1 MFRWLVCA
9 IIITSPVTAVPALNP
24 GIVERINSNP
34 LSTWSAK
41 MSPRFANAS
50 TDDVARLCGGFR
62 SEGLRAS
69 IPEISH
75 LAFSAPTDFDAREA
89 WPQCKSTI
97 AHVRDQSDCGSC
109 WAFATT
115 ESFNDRLCVAN
126 NFSKLLSPLD
136 MGECCNIP
144 GCRMNN
150 DGCVGGIISQAWK
163 WLVSDGVVT
172 GGDHADI
179 NKTDTCKPYPFW
191 CTHNSSNH
199 KEPLCPSKEY
209 TMPKCNQ
216 ECSNAGYP
224 APYGQD
230 KVKASKTF
238 TIPRYPLDTVYHELM
253 HFGPVSSVF
262 TVFDDFIHYS
272 GGVYKHLEGGEVGSH
287 AIEIIGWGVDKGENY
302 WWVKNS
308 WGSTWGLNGYFKIG
322 YGECGIENTF
332 TSGYV

>member
-9 IIITSPVTAVPALNP
+9 IIIISPVTAVPALNP

-97 AHVRDQSDCGSC
+97 AHVRDQSGASYHLCDRQQIGVDNKAQTFLELLRSSSSNRSQTDCGSC

-115 ESFNDRLCVAN
+115 ESFNDRCVVESFSYTCDEQNDSHSPRLCVAN

-144 GCRMNN
+144 GCRY
-150 DGCVGGIISQAWK
+150 
-163 WLVSDGVVT
+163 VSMLGES
-172 GGDHADI
+172 
-179 NKTDTCKPYPFW
+179 
-191 CTHNSSNH
+191 TH
-199 KEPLCPSKEY
+199 
-209 TMPKCNQ
+209 
-216 ECSNAGYP
+216 
-224 APYGQD
+224 
-230 KVKASKTF
+230 
-238 TIPRYPLDTVYHELM
+238 
-253 HFGPVSSVF
+253 
-262 TVFDDFIHYS
+262 
-272 GGVYKHLEGGEVGSH
+272 GE
-287 AIEIIGWGVDKGENY
+287 E
-302 WWVKNS
+302 
-308 WGSTWGLNGYFKIG
+308 
-322 YGECGIENTF
+322 
-332 TSGYV
+332 